1 MNLSQ
6 DYFFVERQKKVVITH
21 VLLSAANGTFQIG
34 WRYVN
39 IIYFVGIRTTC
50 YELTITTRNSCS
62 MSQKHNLANKESYG
76 DINVIAIHSHY
87 QVSSLQNGKI
97 VKWRYAFIVPMTFS
111 SSHFLYLPMIIS
123 EIVIFN
129 TVSANLGYII
139 C

>member
-1 MNLSQ
+1 MNLLQ
-6 DYFFVERQKKVVITH
+6 DYFLQKGTKKFVITH

-62 MSQKHNLANKESYG
+62 MSQKHNLANKEGYG
-76 DINVIAIHSHY
+76 DINVIAIHSLY
-87 QVSSLQNGKI
+87 QVSSLRNGKI
-97 VKWRYAFIVPMTFS
+97 IKWRYAFIVPMTFS
-111 SSHFLYLPMIIS
+111 SSHFLYLPMIVS
-123 EIVIFN
+123 EIFIFN
-129 TVSANLGYII
+129 AVSANLGRII

>member
-1 MNLSQ
+1 
-6 DYFFVERQKKVVITH
+6 
-21 VLLSAANGTFQIG
+21 
-34 WRYVN
+34 
-39 IIYFVGIRTTC
+39 
-50 YELTITTRNSCS
+50 

-111 SSHFLYLPMIIS
+111 SSHFLYLPMIVS

-139 C
+139 SRISHTSLWKWQLGLETRIMPF